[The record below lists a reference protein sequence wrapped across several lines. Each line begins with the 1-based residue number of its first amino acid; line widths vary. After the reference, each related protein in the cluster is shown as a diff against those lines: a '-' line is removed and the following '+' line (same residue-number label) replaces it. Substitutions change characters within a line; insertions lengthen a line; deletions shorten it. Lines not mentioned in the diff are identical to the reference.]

1 MPNYTKNLGLT
12 KPLPEEFYD
21 VNVRNENWDKIDE
34 AVGTSFRTGNILNID
49 QISGEGIFNVM
60 PTATGTF
67 PPELNDRPAEV
78 RHVGVLMHKVW
89 DGNYA
94 EQVFFSYATLKA
106 FKRTLFNNVWLD
118 WGSFITSSGGTMKNR
133 LWFGNGTHNG
143 YGAIASNQTELHLAV
158 FADPENSNS
167 PYTNLVINNGEDV
180 PDGQRLRVSID
191 SMDGDTSLRSY
202 FLIHSGNINDYI
214 STSSAGLTPASIE

>member
-34 AVGTSFRTGNILNID
+34 AVGSKVGW
-49 QISGEGIFNVM
+49 SYEGIVGSGSIKDWALAQTTPITVSVSPDVTDM
-60 PTATGTF
+60 PYD
-67 PPELNDRPAEV
+67 N
-78 RHVGVLMHKVW
+78 
-89 DGNYA
+89 NYWL
-94 EQVFFSYATLKA
+94 VTLEIA
-106 FKRTLFNNVWLD
+106 ASGYWR
-118 WGSFITSSGGTMKNR
+118 FITAKDTDGFLKYSIRYINGVWTEWDSSIQSSGGVMNGR

-191 SMDGDTSLRSY
+191 SMNGDTSLRSY

-214 STSSAGLTPASIE
+214 TSAGLTPASIE